1 MILHYLNYD
10 SSSKLF
16 SSKHSFWWR
25 RLEDVLKTS
34 FIFVFR
40 RRLQDV
46 FKTAW
51 SRPIDSSW
59 LYVVLTSSRHLQDVL
74 LRRFQDIFKTSQL
87 NCSCW
92 HLFKMSSRCI
102 QNVSEM
108 YSKDGYLW
116 KDLPRY
122 LFRTSS
128 NIIME
133 HFLRKCLT
141 VLSC

>member
-1 MILHYLNYD
+1 MISHYLNYN
-10 SSSKLF
+10 SSSK
-16 SSKHSFWWR
+16 WR

-34 FIFVFR
+34 FVFVFR
-40 RRLQDV
+40 RHLQDV
-46 FKTAW
+46 FKTSW
-51 SRPIDSSW
+51 SRPIYLFW
-59 LYVVLTSSRHLQDVL
+59 LYAFMTSSRHLEDVL

-92 HLFKMSSRCI
+92 HVFKMSSRRI

-108 YSKDGYLW
+108 HSKDGYLR
-116 KDLPRY
+116 KDLPRS
-122 LFRTSS
+122 LFRNSS
-128 NIIME
+128 NITME